1 MVEKFFEVLCF
12 IEPYERFLMVKKFF
26 EVLCKSRSI
35 WSALDREYGTLWI
48 RYAPGG
54 RTHKDRLTV
63 KHERISIAYL

>member
-1 MVEKFFEVLCF
+1 MVE
-12 IEPYERFLMVKKFF
+12 KFF

-63 KHERISIAYL
+63 KHERIRYSNRS